1 MAQPDF
7 LVIGA
12 MKCATSTVCA
22 YLEDHP
28 EVFMVPNAEP
38 SFFSHDDNW
47 AKGAD
52 WYACFFAGRA
62 DERLCGEG
70 SNHYAHAAVHPHAA
84 GRIAEFC
91 PDAKLIYMV
100 RHPVQRIV
108 ASWVQK
114 RVNQGDNIAPTLDR
128 AVIEQPDA
136 FIDESLYW
144 RQLSQYRAHFPD
156 DRIFIGFM
164 EELKADAPAFMA
176 RLCAFLDIAPT
187 AALERPH
194 MNPSAGKRVPSELYT
209 AVRRLPGIKALARLA
224 PKGPK
229 QWLKRRVFSTR
240 LDARPAFSPQVLAR
254 LEAQIAPD
262 AAAFL
267 AHCGKPAD
275 HWRFETRPTETA
287 MDGNGP
293 TRHR

>member
-12 MKCATSTVCA
+12 MKCATSTICA

-28 EVFMVPNAEP
+28 EVFMTPNAEP
-38 SFFSHDDNW
+38 NFFSNDENW

-52 WYACFFAGRA
+52 WYDRFFDGRA

-70 SNHYAHAAVHPHAA
+70 SNDYAHDAIYPHSAA
-84 GRIAEFC
+84 RIAEFC
-91 PDAKLIYMV
+91 PAARLIYMV
-100 RHPVQRIV
+100 RHPVQRTV
-108 ASWVQK
+108 ASWIQK
-114 RVNQGDNIAPTLDR
+114 RANQGDNVASTLDR
-128 AVIEQPDA
+128 AVAEQPDV
-136 FIDESLYW
+136 FINESLYW
-144 RQLSQYRAHFPD
+144 RQLSRYRPHFSD

-164 EELKADAPAFMA
+164 EDLKTDAPAFMA

-187 AALERPH
+187 AALERQH

-229 QWLKRRVFSTR
+229 QWLRSRFFSKK
-240 LDARPAFSPQVLAR
+240 LDDRPTFLPTTLAR
-254 LEAQIAPD
+254 IEAELAPD
-262 AAAFL
+262 AAALL
-267 AHCGKPAD
+267 AHCGKSAD
-275 HWRFETRPTETA
+275 FWRFETV
-287 MDGNGP
+287 
-293 TRHR
+293 